1 MTDTMKFIK
10 TDAQGRLTVS
20 TTSLP
25 TPAPNDI
32 MVKIMGIGL
41 NRADLLQKRGLYP
54 PPHGASP
61 ILGLEVSGIN
71 MSTGEKICGLLS
83 GGGYADYVP
92 LHTSLCLP
100 VPENLDLITA
110 AGLPEAIYTVYRNLI
125 EIGNITKGDHVL
137 IHGGASGIGTMAIQI
152 ATLYGARVTV
162 TAGDN
167 IRCQKCIDL
176 GADRAINYRTT
187 KFEDILKDDPVDLAL
202 DMVGSM
208 TLSRTI
214 PIMNTNGRIVS
225 IAYLDGAKAE
235 ISIPH
240 IMKKRLTITGSTL
253 RDQSLEYKI
262 ALTENIKRDIW
273 PHVIS
278 GRISPVIDRIFDFDQ
293 AQNAHDY
300 FETGGHFGKILLKN
314 G

>member
-1 MTDTMKFIK
+1 MIEAMRYIDIDKNGQLIISTMPVSIPTADEILIK
-10 TDAQGRLTVS
+10 VS
-20 TTSLP
+20 GT
-25 TPAPNDI
+25 
-32 MVKIMGIGL
+32 GL

-54 PPHGASP
+54 PPYGASP
-61 ILGLEVSGIN
+61 ILGLEVSGVHTITN
-71 MSTGEKICGLLS
+71 ERICGLLS
-83 GGGYADYVP
+83 GGGYAEYVS
-92 LHTSLCLP
+92 LHKLLCLP
-100 VPENLDLITA
+100 VPDHLDLINA

-125 EIGNITKGDHVL
+125 EIGGMKKEDHVL

-152 ATLYGARVTV
+152 AKLYGARVTI
-162 TAGDN
+162 TAGDD
-167 IRCQKCIDL
+167 IRCQKSIDL
-176 GADRAINYRTT
+176 GAHRAINYRTT
-187 KFEDILKDDPVDLAL
+187 KFEDVLRDDPVDLVL
-202 DMVGSM
+202 DMVGGT
-208 TLSRTI
+208 TLTRTI
-214 PIMNTNGRIVS
+214 PIMNKNGRIVS
-225 IAYLDGAKAE
+225 IAYMESAKTE

-278 GRISPVIDRIFDFDQ
+278 GRITPVIDRVFDFDHVQ
-293 AQNAHDY
+293 QAHDY